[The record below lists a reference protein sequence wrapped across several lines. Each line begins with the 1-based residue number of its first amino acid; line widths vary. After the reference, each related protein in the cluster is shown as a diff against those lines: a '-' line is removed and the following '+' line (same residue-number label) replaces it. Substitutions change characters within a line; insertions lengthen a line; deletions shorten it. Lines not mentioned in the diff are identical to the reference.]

1 MTAVVDSWSVQ
12 ALVIPARTAGKALAV
27 EGGSMVEGSI
37 LMTILV
43 ILAIIALI
51 VWLARRV

>member
-1 MTAVVDSWSVQ
+1 MTDAADSWSVQ

-27 EGGSMVEGSI
+27 EGGSMVDGSI
-37 LMTILV
+37 LLTILV
-43 ILAIIALI
+43 ILAIVALI